1 MTVIRLQTK
10 TSTGAICCRTMLLA
24 LARLGLLLVGTWGQ
38 AQTFTVLHKF
48 HNGGDGAFPY
58 DALLLDGS
66 GNLYG
71 TTAGGGSF
79 AYGTVFEI
87 TSSGKE
93 IVLHSFWGGDGLQP
107 WGDVV
112 RDQTGNLY
120 GTTMDGGTLE
130 QGQCDHGC
138 GTVFKLDTT
147 GKLTVLHAFT
157 GGADGGQPRAGL
169 LRDNVGNLFGT
180 TTTGGTG
187 SGVVF
192 KIAPNGK
199 ESILHTFSGG
209 QGGWYPEGDL
219 VRDKAGNFYGS
230 VLGGASDYGAVFV
243 LSPSRDYSIFYSFP
257 GGSSGAYPIGR
268 LAFDSQGNLYGATQ
282 NGGSSCYCGVVF
294 KLDKSGHE
302 TVLHSFTGS
311 PDGAYPELGIARD
324 RAGNIYGTTYGGG
337 SDSSSCLGLGC
348 GTVYKVDAKR
358 KETVLHSFTGGS
370 DGRIPFGGLIL
381 DKSGNLYGT
390 APGGGNLS
398 CFQGNGCGVVFK
410 LTP

>member
-1 MTVIRLQTK
+1 MTLIRLRTE
-10 TSTGAICCRTMLLA
+10 TSAGAICCRTVLLA
-24 LARLGLLLVGTWGQ
+24 LALAGLLLVCTGGQ

-48 HNGGDGAFPY
+48 HDGRDGAFPY
-58 DALLLDGS
+58 DALLLDAS

-112 RDQTGNLY
+112 RDQAGNLY
-120 GTTMDGGTLE
+120 GTALDGGTLE

-157 GGADGGQPRAGL
+157 GWADGGEPRAGL
-169 LRDNVGNLFGT
+169 LRDNAGNLFGT
-180 TTTGGTG
+180 TTKGGTG

-199 ESILHTFSGG
+199 ETILHTFSGG

-219 VRDKAGNFYGS
+219 VRDKAGSFYGS

-243 LSPSRDYSIFYSFP
+243 LSPSGKYTILYSFP
-257 GGSSGAYPIGR
+257 GGSSGAYPVGR
-268 LAFDSQGNLYGATQ
+268 LALDSQSNLYGATQ
-282 NGGSSCYCGVVF
+282 NGGGSCYCGVVF
-294 KLDKSGHE
+294 KLDRSGHE
-302 TVLHSFTGS
+302 TVLHTFTGN

-324 RAGNIYGTTYGGG
+324 RSGNLYGTTYGGG
-337 SDSSSCLGLGC
+337 GSSNCYGLGC
-348 GTVYKVDAKR
+348 GTAYQVGSKG

-370 DGRIPFGGLIL
+370 DGRIPFGGLAL

-390 APGGGNLS
+390 APGGGDLS
-398 CFQGNGCGVVFK
+398 CSKGYGCGVVFK